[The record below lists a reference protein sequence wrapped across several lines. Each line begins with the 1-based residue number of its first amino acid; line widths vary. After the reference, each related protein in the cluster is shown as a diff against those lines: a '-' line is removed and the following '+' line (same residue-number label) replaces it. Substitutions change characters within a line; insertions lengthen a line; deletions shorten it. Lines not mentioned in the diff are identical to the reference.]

1 MLHTVDSNVR
11 LFPPLGLGLIRKALL
26 IGVAADIGWEIWAR
40 FLVRFWI
47 GGPLE
52 PAGLVQAVF
61 GLQERPIAELIHAVV
76 GVLLYP
82 LGYLLVARP
91 LQRLIVPGLPTV
103 LVGLGFGTGLWVF
116 ALYVM
121 AHLFAG
127 FPAFL
132 GFGSITW
139 ASLVGH
145 WIYGIVAACTARGIR
160 A

>member
-1 MLHTVDSNVR
+1 MVHNVDSGVR
-11 LFPPLGLGLIRKALL
+11 LFPSLGFSLIKRALL

-40 FLVRFWI
+40 FLVRLWI

-52 PAGLVQAVF
+52 PAGLIQAVF
-61 GLQERPIAELIHAVV
+61 GLHSKPMAELIHAVV

-91 LQRLIVPGLPTV
+91 LQRLIVPGLPTA

-127 FPAFL
+127 FPPFL

-145 WIYGIVAACTARGIR
+145 WIYGIVAAYAARGIR